1 MTLGERIIILR
12 NKQDLSQESLAQLL
26 DLSIETIQQIEQ
38 NVLEP
43 NLDSLNKLSKIFN
56 VSLDYLITGIEFN
69 QNKNEKSSNY
79 NYRALDR
86 EDILILILLILS
98 IALFV
103 GTFIYSLINPMYYN
117 QSISFVWWYVR
128 IWVSAGTFF
137 RILVLISIIGIVIT
151 TKKFLK
157 RGKNNEKH

>member
-1 MTLGERIIILR
+1 MTLGERITILR
-12 NKQDLSQESLAQLL
+12 NKQNLSQERLALLL
-26 DLSIETIQQIEQ
+26 DFSIENIQKLET
-38 NVLEP
+38 NVVEP
-43 NLDSLNKLSKIFN
+43 NLDTLNKLSKIFN
-56 VSLDYLITGIEFN
+56 VSLDYLINGIEFN
-69 QNKNEKSSNY
+69 QNKNEKSG

-86 EDILILILLILS
+86 VDILILILLILS
-98 IALFV
+98 ISLFI

-117 QSISFVWWYVR
+117 QSISFIWWYVR

-137 RILVLISIIGIVIT
+137 RILVLISIIGMFIT